1 MRHQNEKYII
11 TASEEELKNR
21 LRHVKMAVNSWK
33 ENKRNVNEQFA
44 KSQVKF
50 FSDEEKFDLQVYFIS
65 AVFAL
70 ALFIIIVTTYAI
82 ITSQL

>member
-1 MRHQNEKYII
+1 MRHPNEKYII

-50 FSDEEKFDLQVYFIS
+50 FSDEEKLIEKRLK
-65 AVFAL
+65 AL
-70 ALFIIIVTTYAI
+70 AKNKK
-82 ITSQL
+82 ITSDD

>member
-50 FSDEEKFDLQVYFIS
+50 FSDEEKLIEKRLK
-65 AVFAL
+65 AL
-70 ALFIIIVTTYAI
+70 AKNKK
-82 ITSQL
+82 ITSDD